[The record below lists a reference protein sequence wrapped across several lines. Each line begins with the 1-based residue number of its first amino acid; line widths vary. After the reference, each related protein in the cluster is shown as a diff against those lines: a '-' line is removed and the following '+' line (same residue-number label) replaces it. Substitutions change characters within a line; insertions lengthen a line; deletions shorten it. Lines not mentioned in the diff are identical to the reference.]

1 MKATVIVSIYK
12 NVRALEAV
20 LHSLEQQT
28 EQDFELILSEDGEDR
43 NMAAFINGYAF
54 PWKMRHLT
62 QDDTGWRKER
72 ALNRAV
78 AAARTD
84 WLIFVDGDCVLHPRF
99 VEMHIKYAQSGT
111 ILAGKRV
118 RLSAALSE
126 KVMQTGK
133 VPCLLPYL
141 VCPRGC
147 SHVEEGF
154 FLYGAQWLRRGA
166 KHLIGSNMSLSRTD
180 LMAINGFDE
189 NYLLPATGEDYDIEW
204 RMQRNG
210 CKIVSV
216 KNLAVQYHLYH
227 KENWTNHDEN
237 MVYCKQLQAANQI
250 VCKNGIQKL

>member
-1 MKATVIVSIYK
+1 MKATVIISIYK

-20 LHSLEQQT
+20 LNSLKRQT
-28 EQDFELILSEDGEDR
+28 EQDFELILSEDGEDEAMR
-43 NMAAFINGYAF
+43 AFVADYSF
-54 PWKMRHLT
+54 PWSMQHLT
-62 QDDTGWRKER
+62 QEDKGWRKER

-78 AAARTD
+78 AAAHCD

-99 VEMHIKYAQSGT
+99 VETHIHYAKPGT
-111 ILAGKRV
+111 ILAGKRM
-118 RLSAALSE
+118 RMSPALSE
-126 KVMQTGK
+126 QVLQSGNM
-133 VPCLLPYL
+133 PCLLPYL

-147 SHVEEGF
+147 SHIEEGF
-154 FLYGAQWLRRGA
+154 YLPISRWIRRRA

-180 LMAINGFDE
+180 LMSINGFDE

-204 RMQRNG
+204 RLQEKG

-237 MVYCKQLQAANQI
+237 MVYCRQIQAKHQI
-250 VCKNGIQKL
+250 VCKNGIEKL

>member
-1 MKATVIVSIYK
+1 MKATVVISIYK
-12 NVRALEAV
+12 NVRALQAV
-20 LHSLEQQT
+20 LESLKRQT
-28 EQDFELILSEDGEDR
+28 EQDFELILSEDGEDQD
-43 NMAAFINGYAF
+43 MAAFINGYAF
-54 PWKMRHLT
+54 PWKMQHLT
-62 QDDTGWRKER
+62 QGDTGWRKER

-78 AAARTD
+78 VAAHTD

-99 VEMHIKYAQSGT
+99 VEMHIKYAQRGT

-126 KVMQTGK
+126 RVMQIGK

-141 VCPRGC
+141 VCTRGC

-154 FLYGAQWLRRGA
+154 FLYAAQWLRRRA